1 LHSRDRFQLDLLPLQ
16 HSGHLRDGNCGC
28 LIVSRG
34 VTFALIL
41 AFAFAALFIG
51 VFVFHPVYVTVCEF
65 SEHGTSKNCEQYH
78 VLLAVLRKVG
88 QVLSLAETWTALATI
103 AIAAFTYALK
113 RATDRLW
120 DANERQIR
128 LAREEFISTNR
139 PKLIVRQF
147 VLQPPVVNDV
157 LKVDFSIFNVGNT
170 EATVRL
176 LAAEVA
182 LWNGRFWE
190 APGID
195 PNVRPFG
202 PRVVR
207 NGERISVTIMS
218 RFNLTATQLTAIRQG
233 TFIIC
238 AVGEF
243 TYTDALDTK
252 RRSGFRRNHDVATD
266 TFTTSTNPDQEY
278 QD

>member
-1 LHSRDRFQLDLLPLQ
+1 VPAS
-16 HSGHLRDGNCGC
+16 HLATCGRARAP
-28 LIVSRG
+28 I
-34 VTFALIL
+34 
-41 AFAFAALFIG
+41 
-51 VFVFHPVYVTVCEF
+51 P
-65 SEHGTSKNCEQYH
+65 GTSGGII
-78 VLLAVLRKVG
+78 RPG
-88 QVLSLAETWTALATI
+88 LSLAETWTALATI
-103 AIAAFTYALK
+103 AIAVFTYALK

-147 VLQPPVVNDV
+147 ILQPPVTNDA
-157 LKVDFSIFNVGNT
+157 LKIDFSIFNVGNT

-176 LAAEVA
+176 FGAEVA

-195 PNVRPFG
+195 RNVRPFG
-202 PRVVR
+202 PRVIR
-207 NGERISVTIMS
+207 NGERVSVTIMS
-218 RFNLTATQLTAIRQG
+218 RFNLTATQLTAIQQG

-243 TYTDALDTK
+243 TYSDALGTE
-252 RRSGFRRNHDVATD
+252 RRTGFRRNHDVTTD
-266 TFTTSTNPDQEY
+266 MFTTSTNPDQEY